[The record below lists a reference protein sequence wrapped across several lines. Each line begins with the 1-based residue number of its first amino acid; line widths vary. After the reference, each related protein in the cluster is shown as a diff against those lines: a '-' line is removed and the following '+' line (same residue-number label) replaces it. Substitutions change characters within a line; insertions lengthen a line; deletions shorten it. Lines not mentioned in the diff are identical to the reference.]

1 MDRTL
6 HHAGRHRRDR
16 GRRLTLHL
24 LLVLQKFRQALGQ
37 IGPFIGLIAICALF
51 AALRWDTFVSWDNFA
66 IILQQ
71 TAVIGIAALGM
82 TIVIIAGGIDLSV
95 GSIIA
100 LGTIVVALLLQAGW
114 PPLAAA
120 AAAVGACAFC
130 GVLSGVLITKLRL
143 LPFVVTLGMM
153 GALRGAAKG
162 LAGEQPIYPE
172 QETWLNRL
180 MQLGEPGTLPGGVW
194 LTLGFAVLV
203 AAVLKFTRFGRY
215 LFAVGSNEIT
225 ARLCGV
231 PVDRVKIYV
240 YALGAAFAGLGAVLQ
255 FGYLTGGDPTTAVG
269 LELNI
274 IAAVVIG
281 GASLAGGRGT
291 IVGTLV
297 GALIMSVVAN
307 GCTKLGLANW
317 VQEIVTGIIIV
328 AAVTLDALRH
338 RKTRTTA
345 DA

>member
-1 MDRTL
+1 
-6 HHAGRHRRDR
+6 
-16 GRRLTLHL
+16 
-24 LLVLQKFRQALGQ
+24 VLSKLRASLSQV
-37 IGPFIGLIAICALF
+37 GPLIGLIVICALF
-51 AALRWDTFVSWDNFA
+51 ASLRWETFVQWDNFA

-82 TIVIIAGGIDLSV
+82 TMVIIAGGIDLSV

-100 LGTIVVALLLQAGW
+100 VGTVVIALLLQAGW

-120 AAAVGACAFC
+120 VAGIAACGFC
-130 GVLSGVLITKLRL
+130 GLLSGLLITKLRL

-153 GALRGAAKG
+153 GALRGTAKG
-162 LAGEQPIYPE
+162 IAGEQPIYPE
-172 QETWLNRL
+172 NETWINDL
-180 MQLGEPGTLPGGVW
+180 MQLGERGTLPGGVW
-194 LTLGFAVLV
+194 LMLVFAALV
-203 AAVLKFTRFGRY
+203 AAALKYTRFGRH
-215 LFAVGSNEIT
+215 LFAVGSNELT

-231 PVDRVKIYV
+231 PVERVKIYV
-240 YALGAAFAGLGAVLQ
+240 YILGAAFAGLAAVLQ

-281 GASLAGGRGT
+281 GASLAGGQGT
-291 IVGTLV
+291 ITGTLV

-317 VQEIVTGIIIV
+317 VQEIVTGAIIV
-328 AAVTLDALRH
+328 AAVSVDALRH
-338 RKTRTTA
+338 RGSKT
-345 DA
+345 

>member
-1 MDRTL
+1 MPEKLRKSL
-6 HHAGRHRRDR
+6 S
-16 GRRLTLHL
+16 
-24 LLVLQKFRQALGQ
+24 QM
-37 IGPFIGLIAICALF
+37 GPLIGLIVVSALF
-51 AALRWDTFVSWDNFA
+51 ATLRWETFVSWDNFA

-82 TIVIIAGGIDLSV
+82 TMVIIIGGIDLSA

-100 LGTIVVALLLQAGW
+100 LGTVVLALLIQAGW

-120 AAAVGACAFC
+120 LAAVGVCAFC
-130 GVLSGVLITKLRL
+130 GVLSGLLITKLRL

-153 GALRGAAKG
+153 GALRGSAKG
-162 LAGEQPIYPE
+162 LSGQQPVYPDDY
-172 QETWLNRL
+172 TWISEM

-194 LTLGFAVLV
+194 MMLGFAALV
-203 AAVLKFTRFGRY
+203 AAVLRFTRFGRH
-215 LFAVGSNEIT
+215 LFAVGSNEQT

-231 PVDRVKIYV
+231 PVDRVKIFV
-240 YALGAAFAGLGAVLQ
+240 YALGAGFAGLGAVLQ

-281 GASLAGGRGT
+281 GASLTGGRGT
-291 IVGTLV
+291 IAGTLV

-317 VQEIVTGIIIV
+317 VQEIVTGAIIV

-338 RKTRTTA
+338 RKGPESV
-345 DA
+345 D